1 MNRVYLILIST
12 IFLDSCTSFSL
23 QRIAPNYIDAFTN
36 IKGSIFGFQ
45 NYLIT
50 RDLVDNI
57 PYASL
62 KLKIGKGSAGLL
74 ILEEKQAKSLTYVSA
89 DNVRFVLQNGKII
102 RTSGLDN
109 NLVKIKEP
117 RDSFKN
123 FLRSQEDEISYY
135 TYSTYDNPALI
146 DMQAKITLKKLGTEE
161 VEILDTKYY
170 LVKFQE
176 IVENSYL
183 GWKVTNF
190 YWIDSADYFVWRSQQ
205 SISPLL
211 PIINYEV
218 TKKPTL

>member
-1 MNRVYLILIST
+1 MNKVYLILTLI
-12 IFLDSCTSFSL
+12 IFLESCASLNL
-23 QRIAPNYIDAFTN
+23 QRIAPNYIDAYTN

-45 NYLIT
+45 DYPIT

-74 ILEEKQAKSLTYVSA
+74 ILEEKQAKNLTYVSA
-89 DNVRFVLQNGKII
+89 DNVRIVLHNGKII

-117 RDSFKN
+117 KDSFKK
-123 FLRSQEDEISYY
+123 FLISKEDEISYY
-135 TYSTYDNPALI
+135 TYSTYDYPALI

-161 VEILDTKYY
+161 VDILDTKYY

-183 GWKVTNF
+183 GWKVINF
-190 YWIDSADYFVWRSQQ
+190 YWIDSTDYFVWRSQQ

>member
-1 MNRVYLILIST
+1 M
-12 IFLDSCTSFSL
+12 
-23 QRIAPNYIDAFTN
+23 
-36 IKGSIFGFQ
+36 
-45 NYLIT
+45 
-50 RDLVDNI
+50 
-57 PYASL
+57 
-62 KLKIGKGSAGLL
+62 
-74 ILEEKQAKSLTYVSA
+74 EEKQAKSLTYVSA
-89 DNVRFVLQNGKII
+89 DNVRIVLKNGKII

-161 VEILDTKYY
+161 VEILDTKYS
-170 LVKFQE
+170 LIKLQE
-176 IVENSYL
+176 TVENSYL
-183 GWKVTNF
+183 GWKVINF

-211 PIINYEV
+211 PIIKYEV